1 MADDALDEL
10 SKEARAVANSLKQMG
25 DAAKGAQA
33 PLAGVGESAEDAS
46 RSTQV
51 LTHAL
56 GELAA
61 DGLNN
66 AIDAALRFGPA
77 LVEAAAGSERHQMA
91 LQQLGAAY
99 GVVQQATNGVVS
111 AEQAAAVQQ
120 RALQSGLRLSA
131 QELAAVTAR
140 ARDFA
145 RSTGTDLNQALEQLT
160 DQLINPGE
168 ELSKFGIRLQQG
180 MEAGD
185 QLRETLRQLTEQA
198 GQTGVAQASLSESM
212 EMATRA
218 QREATDALAGF
229 IAQRLELADF
239 FTQFSGWLTQA
250 TTDANSFN
258 SMIEAAVGTLTEMI
272 GLRSTAMAPQAQ
284 SASGQF
290 TTEAGAIASRLRARG
305 FNLGGVELG
314 RLGVQGTPE
323 QRARILEAL
332 QRAERGA
339 LEGGAQETLGFAGGR
354 GVTRQQALQ
363 QQLRGLTAEIEQT
376 FAEQERI
383 RIEAERAT
391 ERARRAEINRRNRV
405 SGGGGGGGGRAEAE
419 RFASEQA
426 DLLTREPF
434 RRLPTDTAGLASF
447 FAGFRP
453 GAERVQAGLGTADI
467 ATRSAI
473 ERMTSGRS
481 ALEALDLTGR
491 RQEGQRQEL
500 LARGREDAAGRLQ
513 VQTLRERRT
522 ALLDLLE
529 ANTAYMDQAR
539 QANASEQSIN
549 DLLTQRIGIQTS
561 LAETTRALTEEQY
574 RFTESQQFVLDKA
587 TEVAG
592 VLGGTLVDAAF
603 AAQDA
608 QANAGATFAQ
618 VVEDQTRAFLRSLA
632 RQSVVSALQETAKG
646 VGALAMGNVPGSI
659 AHFKSAGLHAAT
671 AAAAGIGAAAMGPQ
685 TSATPAAAGGAAGA
699 GTTTAARAD
708 DRQTG
713 GGGGPLTLVVN
724 VSGAAFTDAGVQQA
738 VGSALREAVGTGA
751 IRREHL
757 VGLLGG

>member
-1 MADDALDEL
+1 
-10 SKEARAVANSLKQMG
+10 
-25 DAAKGAQA
+25 
-33 PLAGVGESAEDAS
+33 
-46 RSTQV
+46 
-51 LTHAL
+51 
-56 GELAA
+56 
-61 DGLNN
+61 
-66 AIDAALRFGPA
+66 
-77 LVEAAAGSERHQMA
+77 
-91 LQQLGAAY
+91 
-99 GVVQQATNGVVS
+99 
-111 AEQAAAVQQ
+111 
-120 RALQSGLRLSA
+120 
-131 QELAAVTAR
+131 
-140 ARDFA
+140 
-145 RSTGTDLNQALEQLT
+145 
-160 DQLINPGE
+160 
-168 ELSKFGIRLQQG
+168 
-180 MEAGD
+180 
-185 QLRETLRQLTEQA
+185 
-198 GQTGVAQASLSESM
+198 
-212 EMATRA
+212 
-218 QREATDALAGF
+218 
-229 IAQRLELADF
+229 
-239 FTQFSGWLTQA
+239 
-250 TTDANSFN
+250 
-258 SMIEAAVGTLTEMI
+258 
-272 GLRSTAMAPQAQ
+272 
-284 SASGQF
+284 
-290 TTEAGAIASRLRARG
+290 
-305 FNLGGVELG
+305 
-314 RLGVQGTPE
+314 VQGTPE

-419 RFASEQA
+419 RLASEQA

-561 LAETTRALTEEQY
+561 LAETTRALTEEQN

-592 VLGGTLVDAAF
+592 VLGGSLVDAAF
-603 AAQDA
+603 AAMDA

-618 VVEDQTRAFLRSLA
+618 VIEDQTRAFLRNLA
-632 RQSVVSALQETAKG
+632 KQSVVSALQETAKG
-646 VGALAMGNVPGSI
+646 FGALAIGSPG
-659 AHFKSAGLHAAT
+659 ALGHFKSAGLHAAA

-757 VGLLGG
+757 VGLFGG

>member
-1 MADDALDEL
+1 
-10 SKEARAVANSLKQMG
+10 
-25 DAAKGAQA
+25 
-33 PLAGVGESAEDAS
+33 
-46 RSTQV
+46 
-51 LTHAL
+51 
-56 GELAA
+56 
-61 DGLNN
+61 
-66 AIDAALRFGPA
+66 
-77 LVEAAAGSERHQMA
+77 MA

-339 LEGGAQETLGFAGGR
+339 LEGGAQEALGFAGGR

-405 SGGGGGGGGRAEAE
+405 SGGGGGGGAARAAAVEMPTVFSPEVEALFVEAE
-419 RFASEQA
+419 RAGRQRPLEELMAQA
-426 DLLTREPF
+426 DQQAAAQRRAVEEFRAQSREAIGA
-434 RRLPTDTAGLASF
+434 RAG
-447 FAGFRP
+447 G
-453 GAERVQAGLGTADI
+453 
-467 ATRSAI
+467 
-473 ERMTSGRS
+473 
-481 ALEALDLTGR
+481 LDLT
-491 RQEGQRQEL
+491 
-500 LARGREDAAGRLQ
+500 ARGQAAERALIEARGGTVGRATLTTQ
-513 VQTLRERRT
+513 LRERQQ
-522 ALLDLLE
+522 ALQGLLE
-529 ANTAYMDQAR
+529 ENRQMTDAQTAAGASAR
-539 QANASEQSIN
+539 ELN

-574 RFTESQQFVLDKA
+574 RLSESQQFVLEKS

-618 VVEDQTRAFLRSLA
+618 VVEDQTRSFLRSLA

-646 VGALAMGNVPGSI
+646 VGALAMGNVPG
-659 AHFKSAGLHAAT
+659 AVGHFKSAGLHAAT

-757 VGLLGG
+757 VGLFGG

>member
-33 PLAGVGESAEDAS
+33 PLAGVGQSAEDAS

-145 RSTGTDLNQALEQLT
+145 RSTGTDINQALEQLT

-185 QLRETLRQLTEQA
+185 QLREALRQLSEQA

-258 SMIEAAVGTLTEMI
+258 AMIEAAVGTLTEMI

-290 TTEAGAIASRLRARG
+290 TTEAGAIAARLRARG

-405 SGGGGGGGGRAEAE
+405 SGGGGGGGAARAAAVEMPTVFSPEVEALFVEAE
-419 RFASEQA
+419 RAGRQRPLEELMAQA
-426 DLLTREPF
+426 DQQAAAQRRAVEEFRAQSREAIGA
-434 RRLPTDTAGLASF
+434 RAG
-447 FAGFRP
+447 G
-453 GAERVQAGLGTADI
+453 
-467 ATRSAI
+467 
-473 ERMTSGRS
+473 
-481 ALEALDLTGR
+481 LDLT
-491 RQEGQRQEL
+491 
-500 LARGREDAAGRLQ
+500 ARGQAAERALIEARGGTVGRATLTTQ
-513 VQTLRERRT
+513 LRERQQ
-522 ALLDLLE
+522 ALQGLLE
-529 ANTAYMDQAR
+529 ENRQMTDAQTAAGASAR
-539 QANASEQSIN
+539 ELN

-574 RFTESQQFVLDKA
+574 RLSESQQFVLEKS

-646 VGALAMGNVPGSI
+646 VGALAMGNVPG
-659 AHFKSAGLHAAT
+659 AVGHFKSAGLHAAA

-757 VGLLGG
+757 VGLFGG

>member
-25 DAAKGAQA
+25 DAAKNAQA

-46 RSTQV
+46 RSTRV

-77 LVEAAAGSERHQMA
+77 LVDAAAGSERHQMA

-99 GVVQQATNGVVS
+99 QVVQHATNGVVS

-145 RSTGTDLNQALEQLT
+145 RSTGTDINQALEQLT

-198 GQTGVAQASLSESM
+198 GQTGAAQASLSESM

-239 FTQFSGWLTQA
+239 FTQFSSWLTQA

-258 SMIEAAVGTLTEMI
+258 TMIEAAVGTLTEMI

-323 QRARILEAL
+323 QRARLLEAL

-405 SGGGGGGGGRAEAE
+405 SGGGGGAARAAAVEMPTVFSPEVEALFVEAE
-419 RFASEQA
+419 RAGRQRPLEELMAQA
-426 DLLTREPF
+426 DQQAAAQRRAVEEFRAQSREAIGA
-434 RRLPTDTAGLASF
+434 RAG
-447 FAGFRP
+447 G
-453 GAERVQAGLGTADI
+453 
-467 ATRSAI
+467 
-473 ERMTSGRS
+473 
-481 ALEALDLTGR
+481 LDLT
-491 RQEGQRQEL
+491 
-500 LARGREDAAGRLQ
+500 ARGQAAERALIEARGGTVGRATLTTQ
-513 VQTLRERRT
+513 LRERQQ
-522 ALLDLLE
+522 ALQGLLE
-529 ANTAYMDQAR
+529 ENRQMTDAQTAAGASAR
-539 QANASEQSIN
+539 ELN

-574 RFTESQQFVLDKA
+574 RFTEGQQFVLDKA

-646 VGALAMGNVPGSI
+646 VGALAIGNVPGSI

>member
-25 DAAKGAQA
+25 DAAKNAQA

-91 LQQLGAAY
+91 LQQLGEAY

-185 QLRETLRQLTEQA
+185 QLREALRQLTEQA

-290 TTEAGAIASRLRARG
+290 TTEAGAIAARLRARG

-339 LEGGAQETLGFAGGR
+339 LDGGAQESLGFAGGR

-391 ERARRAEINRRNRV
+391 ERARRAEIARRNRV
-405 SGGGGGGGGRAEAE
+405 SGGGGGARPTAAVEMPTVFSPEVEALFVEAE
-419 RFASEQA
+419 RAGRQRPLEELMAQA
-426 DLLTREPF
+426 DQQAAAQRRAVEEFRAQSREAIGA
-434 RRLPTDTAGLASF
+434 RAG
-447 FAGFRP
+447 G
-453 GAERVQAGLGTADI
+453 
-467 ATRSAI
+467 
-473 ERMTSGRS
+473 
-481 ALEALDLTGR
+481 LDLT
-491 RQEGQRQEL
+491 
-500 LARGREDAAGRLQ
+500 ARGQAAERAMIEARGGTVGRATLTTQ
-513 VQTLRERRT
+513 LRERQQ
-522 ALLDLLE
+522 ALQGLLE
-529 ANTAYMDQAR
+529 ENQQMTEAQTAAGASAR
-539 QANASEQSIN
+539 ELN

-561 LAETTRALTEEQY
+561 LAETTRALTDEQY
-574 RFTESQQFVLDKA
+574 RFSESQQFVLDKA

-618 VVEDQTRAFLRSLA
+618 VIEDQTRAFLRSLA

-646 VGALAMGNVPGSI
+646 VGALAMGNVPG
-659 AHFKSAGLHAAT
+659 AVGHFKSAGLHAAT

-685 TSATPAAAGGAAGA
+685 TSATPAAAGGAAGRA
-699 GTTTAARAD
+699 GEGATTAARAD

-738 VGSALREAVGTGA
+738 VGSALREAIGTGA

>member
-10 SKEARAVANSLKQMG
+10 SKEARAVANSLRQMG
-25 DAAKGAQA
+25 DAAKNAQA

-91 LQQLGAAY
+91 LQQLGEAY

-250 TTDANSFN
+250 TTDANGFN

-391 ERARRAEINRRNRV
+391 ERARRAEINRRNRR
-405 SGGGGGGGGRAEAE
+405 GGGGGGGAARAAAVEMPTVFSPEVEALFVEAE
-419 RFASEQA
+419 RAGRQRPLEELMAQA
-426 DLLTREPF
+426 DQQAAAQRRAVEEFRAQSREAIGA
-434 RRLPTDTAGLASF
+434 RAG
-447 FAGFRP
+447 G
-453 GAERVQAGLGTADI
+453 
-467 ATRSAI
+467 
-473 ERMTSGRS
+473 
-481 ALEALDLTGR
+481 LDLT
-491 RQEGQRQEL
+491 
-500 LARGREDAAGRLQ
+500 ARGQAAERALIEARGGTVGRATLTTQ
-513 VQTLRERRT
+513 LRERQQ
-522 ALLDLLE
+522 ALQGLLE
-529 ANTAYMDQAR
+529 ENRQMTDAQTAAGASAR
-539 QANASEQSIN
+539 ELN

-608 QANAGATFAQ
+608 QANASATFAQ

-646 VGALAMGNVPGSI
+646 VGALAMGNVPG
-659 AHFKSAGLHAAT
+659 AVGHFKSAGLHAAT

-738 VGSALREAVGTGA
+738 VGSALREAIGTGA

>member
-145 RSTGTDLNQALEQLT
+145 RSTGTDINQALEQLT

-185 QLRETLRQLTEQA
+185 QLREALRQLSEQA

-258 SMIEAAVGTLTEMI
+258 AMIEAAVGTLTEMI

-290 TTEAGAIASRLRARG
+290 TTEAGAIAARLRARG

-405 SGGGGGGGGRAEAE
+405 SGGGGGGGAARAAAVEMPTVFSPEVEALFVEAE
-419 RFASEQA
+419 RAGRQRPLEELMAQA
-426 DLLTREPF
+426 DQQAAAQRRAVEEFRAQSREAIGA
-434 RRLPTDTAGLASF
+434 RAG
-447 FAGFRP
+447 G
-453 GAERVQAGLGTADI
+453 
-467 ATRSAI
+467 
-473 ERMTSGRS
+473 
-481 ALEALDLTGR
+481 LDLT
-491 RQEGQRQEL
+491 
-500 LARGREDAAGRLQ
+500 ARGQAAERALIEARGGTVGRATLTTQ
-513 VQTLRERRT
+513 LRERQQ
-522 ALLDLLE
+522 ALQGLLE
-529 ANTAYMDQAR
+529 ENRQMTDAQTAAGASAR
-539 QANASEQSIN
+539 ELN

-574 RFTESQQFVLDKA
+574 RLSESQQFVLEKS

-618 VVEDQTRAFLRSLA
+618 VVEDQTRSFLRSLA

-646 VGALAMGNVPGSI
+646 VGALAMGNVPG
-659 AHFKSAGLHAAT
+659 AVGHFKSAGLHAAT

-757 VGLLGG
+757 VGLFGG

>member
-1 MADDALDEL
+1 VADDALDEL

-145 RSTGTDLNQALEQLT
+145 RSTGTDINQALEQLT

-185 QLRETLRQLTEQA
+185 QLREALRQLSEQA

-258 SMIEAAVGTLTEMI
+258 AMIEAAVGTLTEMI

-290 TTEAGAIASRLRARG
+290 TTEAGAIAARLRARG

-405 SGGGGGGGGRAEAE
+405 SGGGGGGGAARAAAVEMPTVFSPEVEALFVEAE
-419 RFASEQA
+419 RAGRQRPLEELMAQA
-426 DLLTREPF
+426 DQQAAAQRRAVEEFRAQSREAIGA
-434 RRLPTDTAGLASF
+434 RAG
-447 FAGFRP
+447 G
-453 GAERVQAGLGTADI
+453 
-467 ATRSAI
+467 
-473 ERMTSGRS
+473 
-481 ALEALDLTGR
+481 LDLT
-491 RQEGQRQEL
+491 
-500 LARGREDAAGRLQ
+500 ARGQAAERALIEARGGTVGRATLTTQ
-513 VQTLRERRT
+513 LRERQQ
-522 ALLDLLE
+522 ALQGLLE
-529 ANTAYMDQAR
+529 ENRQMTDAQTAAGASAR
-539 QANASEQSIN
+539 ELN

-574 RFTESQQFVLDKA
+574 RLSESQQFVLEKS

-618 VVEDQTRAFLRSLA
+618 VVEDQTRSFLRSLA

-646 VGALAMGNVPGSI
+646 VGALAMGNVPG
-659 AHFKSAGLHAAT
+659 AVGHFKSAGLHAAT

-757 VGLLGG
+757 VGLFGG

>member
-1 MADDALDEL
+1 VADDALDEL

-145 RSTGTDLNQALEQLT
+145 RSTGTDINQALEQLT

-185 QLRETLRQLTEQA
+185 QLREALRQLSEQA

-258 SMIEAAVGTLTEMI
+258 AMIEAAVGTLTEMI

-290 TTEAGAIASRLRARG
+290 TTEAGAIAARLRARG

-419 RFASEQA
+419 RLASEQA

-561 LAETTRALTEEQY
+561 LAETTRALTEEQN

-592 VLGGTLVDAAF
+592 VLGGSLVDAAF
-603 AAQDA
+603 AAMDA

-618 VVEDQTRAFLRSLA
+618 VIEDQTRAFLRNLA
-632 RQSVVSALQETAKG
+632 KQSVVSALQETAKG
-646 VGALAMGNVPGSI
+646 FGALAIGSPG
-659 AHFKSAGLHAAT
+659 ALGHFKSAGLHAAA

-757 VGLLGG
+757 VGLFGG

>member
-25 DAAKGAQA
+25 DAAKNAQA

-258 SMIEAAVGTLTEMI
+258 TMIEAAVGTLTEMI

-339 LEGGAQETLGFAGGR
+339 LQGGAQETLGFAGGR

-391 ERARRAEINRRNRV
+391 ERARRAEINRRNRRG
-405 SGGGGGGGGRAEAE
+405 GGGGGGGGRAEAE
-419 RFASEQA
+419 RLASEQA

-539 QANASEQSIN
+539 EANASEQSIN

-574 RFTESQQFVLDKA
+574 RLSESQQFVLEKS

-618 VVEDQTRAFLRSLA
+618 VVEDQTRSFLRSLA

-646 VGALAMGNVPGSI
+646 VGALAMGNVPG
-659 AHFKSAGLHAAT
+659 AVGHFKSAGLHAAT

-724 VSGAAFTDAGVQQA
+724 VSGAAFTDAGVQLA

>member
-1 MADDALDEL
+1 MADDSLKEL
-10 SKEARAVANSLKQMG
+10 SREARDVTRALKQMG
-25 DAAKGAQA
+25 DAADDAKA
-33 PLAGVGESAEDAS
+33 PLQGVGGAAEQSS

-51 LTHAL
+51 LNHAL

-61 DGLNN
+61 EGFTN
-66 AIDAALRFGPA
+66 AIDAAMRFGPA

-91 LQQLGAAY
+91 LRQLGEAY
-99 GVVQQATNGVVS
+99 AVVQQATNGTVS

-185 QLRETLRQLTEQA
+185 QLREALRQLGEQA

-250 TTDANSFN
+250 TTDASAFN
-258 SMIEAAVGTLTEMI
+258 TMIETAVGTLAEMV

-314 RLGVQGTPE
+314 RLGVQGTAE
-323 QRARILEAL
+323 QRARVLEAL

-354 GVTRQQALQ
+354 GLTRQQALQ

-391 ERARRAEINRRNRV
+391 ERARQAEIRRRNRV
-405 SGGGGGGGGRAEAE
+405 SGGGGGGGARPAAAVEMPTVFSPEVEALFVEAE
-419 RFASEQA
+419 RAGRQRPLEELMAEADQQA
-426 DLLTREPF
+426 AARRRAVEEFRAQSREAIGGRLGGLDLAARGQ
-434 RRLPTDTAGLASF
+434 A
-447 FAGFRP
+447 
-453 GAERVQAGLGTADI
+453 AER
-467 ATRSAI
+467 
-473 ERMTSGRS
+473 
-481 ALEALDLTGR
+481 ALVE
-491 RQEGQRQEL
+491 
-500 LARGREDAAGRLQ
+500 ARGGTVARGQLATQ
-513 VQTLRERRT
+513 LRERQQ
-522 ALLDLLE
+522 ALQGLLE
-529 ANTAYMDQAR
+529 ENQQMAEAQTAAGASAR
-539 QANASEQSIN
+539 ELN
-549 DLLTQRIGIQTS
+549 DLLTQRIGIQTA
-561 LAETTRALTEEQY
+561 LAETTRALTEEQQ
-574 RFTESQQFVLDKA
+574 RLTQSQQFVLDKSV
-587 TEVAG
+587 EVAG
-592 VLGGTLVDAAF
+592 FLGGAFTDAIF
-603 AAQDA
+603 AAMDA
-608 QANAGATFAQ
+608 QEGAGASFAQ
-618 VVEDQTRAFLRSLA
+618 VMEDQTRAFLRSLVK
-632 RQSVVSALQETAKG
+632 QSAVEALKETALG
-646 VGALAMGNVPGSI
+646 FGALAVGNIPGST
-659 AHFKSAGLHAAT
+659 AHFTSAGLHAAVGV
-671 AAAAGIGAAAMGPQ
+671 AAGIGAAAMGPQ
-685 TSATPAAAGGAAGA
+685 PTRSGASAAPSASASGATPS
-699 GTTTAARAD
+699 ARAD
-708 DRQTG
+708 DRQT

-724 VSGAAFTDAGVQQA
+724 VSGAAFTDAGVQAA
-738 VGSALREAVGTGA
+738 VSQSLREAIGTGA

-757 VGLLGG
+757 NGLLGG

>member
-1 MADDALDEL
+1 
-10 SKEARAVANSLKQMG
+10 
-25 DAAKGAQA
+25 
-33 PLAGVGESAEDAS
+33 
-46 RSTQV
+46 
-51 LTHAL
+51 
-56 GELAA
+56 
-61 DGLNN
+61 
-66 AIDAALRFGPA
+66 
-77 LVEAAAGSERHQMA
+77 MA

-145 RSTGTDLNQALEQLT
+145 RSTGTDINQALEQLT

-185 QLRETLRQLTEQA
+185 QLREALRQLSEQA

-258 SMIEAAVGTLTEMI
+258 AMIEAAVGTLTEMI

-290 TTEAGAIASRLRARG
+290 TTEAGAIAARLRARG

-405 SGGGGGGGGRAEAE
+405 SGGGGGGGAARAAAVEMPTVFSPEVEALFVEAE
-419 RFASEQA
+419 RAGRQRPLEELMAQA
-426 DLLTREPF
+426 DQQAAAQRRAVEEFRAQSREAIGA
-434 RRLPTDTAGLASF
+434 RAG
-447 FAGFRP
+447 G
-453 GAERVQAGLGTADI
+453 
-467 ATRSAI
+467 
-473 ERMTSGRS
+473 
-481 ALEALDLTGR
+481 LDLT
-491 RQEGQRQEL
+491 
-500 LARGREDAAGRLQ
+500 ARGQAAERALIEARGGTVGRATLTTQ
-513 VQTLRERRT
+513 LRERQQ
-522 ALLDLLE
+522 ALQGLLE
-529 ANTAYMDQAR
+529 ENRQMTDAQTAAGASAR
-539 QANASEQSIN
+539 ELN

-574 RFTESQQFVLDKA
+574 RLSESQQFVLEKS

-618 VVEDQTRAFLRSLA
+618 VVEDQTRSFLRSLA

-646 VGALAMGNVPGSI
+646 VGALAMGNVPG
-659 AHFKSAGLHAAT
+659 AVGHFKSAGLHAAT

-757 VGLLGG
+757 VGLFGG

>member
-1 MADDALDEL
+1 VADDALDEL
-10 SKEARAVANSLKQMG
+10 SKEARAVANSLRQMG
-25 DAAKGAQA
+25 DAAKNAQA

-91 LQQLGAAY
+91 LQQLGEAY

-250 TTDANSFN
+250 TTDANGFN

-391 ERARRAEINRRNRV
+391 ERARRAEINRRNRR
-405 SGGGGGGGGRAEAE
+405 GGGGGGGAARAAAVEMPTVFSPEVEALFVEAE
-419 RFASEQA
+419 RAGRQRPLEELMAQA
-426 DLLTREPF
+426 DQQAAAQRRAVEEFRAQSREAIGA
-434 RRLPTDTAGLASF
+434 RAG
-447 FAGFRP
+447 G
-453 GAERVQAGLGTADI
+453 
-467 ATRSAI
+467 
-473 ERMTSGRS
+473 
-481 ALEALDLTGR
+481 LDLT
-491 RQEGQRQEL
+491 
-500 LARGREDAAGRLQ
+500 ARGQAAERALIEARGGTVGRATLTTQ
-513 VQTLRERRT
+513 LRERQQ
-522 ALLDLLE
+522 ALQGLLE
-529 ANTAYMDQAR
+529 ENRQMTDAQTAAGASAR
-539 QANASEQSIN
+539 ELN

-608 QANAGATFAQ
+608 QANASATFAQ

-646 VGALAMGNVPGSI
+646 VGALAMGNVPG
-659 AHFKSAGLHAAT
+659 AVGHFKSAGLHAAT

-738 VGSALREAVGTGA
+738 VGSALREAIGTGA

>member
-1 MADDALDEL
+1 VADDALDEL

-33 PLAGVGESAEDAS
+33 PLAGVGQSAEDAS

-145 RSTGTDLNQALEQLT
+145 RSTGTDINQALEQLT

-185 QLRETLRQLTEQA
+185 QLREALRQLSEQA

-258 SMIEAAVGTLTEMI
+258 AMIEAAVGTLTEMI

-290 TTEAGAIASRLRARG
+290 TTEAGAIAARLRARG

-405 SGGGGGGGGRAEAE
+405 SGGGGGGGAARAAAVEMPTVFSPEVEALFVEAE
-419 RFASEQA
+419 RAGRQRPLEELMAQA
-426 DLLTREPF
+426 DQQAAAQRRAVEEFRAQSREAIGA
-434 RRLPTDTAGLASF
+434 RAG
-447 FAGFRP
+447 G
-453 GAERVQAGLGTADI
+453 
-467 ATRSAI
+467 
-473 ERMTSGRS
+473 
-481 ALEALDLTGR
+481 LDLT
-491 RQEGQRQEL
+491 
-500 LARGREDAAGRLQ
+500 ARGQAAERALIEARGGTVGRATLTTQ
-513 VQTLRERRT
+513 LRERQQ
-522 ALLDLLE
+522 ALQGLLE
-529 ANTAYMDQAR
+529 ENRQMTDAQTAAGASAR
-539 QANASEQSIN
+539 ELN

-574 RFTESQQFVLDKA
+574 RLSESQQFVLEKS

-646 VGALAMGNVPGSI
+646 VGALAMGNVPG
-659 AHFKSAGLHAAT
+659 AVGHFKSAGLHAAA

-757 VGLLGG
+757 VGLFGG